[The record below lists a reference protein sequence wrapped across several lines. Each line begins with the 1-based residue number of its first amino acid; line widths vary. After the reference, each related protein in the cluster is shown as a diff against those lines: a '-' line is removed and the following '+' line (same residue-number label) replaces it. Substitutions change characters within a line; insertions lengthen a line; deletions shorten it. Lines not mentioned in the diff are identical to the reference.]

1 MLARI
6 LTPPTACLLLALI
19 SAVILLAALGLQY
32 LGGLAPCHLCVLQR
46 WPYVVLVA
54 LGLVGWRWQPRL
66 VLGLSIVALLA
77 GAGLAAYHFGIEQ
90 GWWAL
95 PESCV
100 AGGSAQSLEELKRML
115 AEAAPTCDQVRFTLL
130 GLTLA
135 GWNFLT
141 SVALA
146 AYAAAAALNLD
157 ATPHLRS
164 IRINAD

>member
-1 MLARI
+1 MLARA
-6 LTPPTACLLLALI
+6 LDPRTACLLLALI
-19 SAVILLAALGLQY
+19 SAVVLFAALGLQY

-46 WPYVVLVA
+46 WPYVVLIV
-54 LGLVGWRWQPRL
+54 LGLVGWRWQPRP
-66 VLGLSIVALLA
+66 VLGLSIFGLLV

-90 GWWAL
+90 GWWVL
-95 PESCV
+95 PESCI

-146 AYAAAAALNLD
+146 AYAAAAALSSGRRRASL
-157 ATPHLRS
+157 AASRP
-164 IRINAD
+164 